1 MMQDQNA
8 ETKAI
13 VTGGAQG
20 IGFAIA
26 NQLVVEGCKSIALI
40 GRDKEKGAKAV
51 AKLEAAGAQAIF
63 ISADISNEKSALSAV
78 EQASKNFGVINALA
92 NADWCASIF
101 GLLALHQV
109 TSFSVSFRI
118 SFRAA

>member
-1 MMQDQNA
+1 MMQAQNA

-40 GRDKEKGAKAV
+40 GRDKDKSAKAV
-51 AKLEAAGAQAIF
+51 AKLEGAGAQVIF
-63 ISADISNEKSALSAV
+63 ISADISDEKRRPCLSQQPHPR
-78 EQASKNFGVINALA
+78 ERGVARL
-92 NADWCASIF
+92 D
-101 GLLALHQV
+101 GH
-109 TSFSVSFRI
+109 
-118 SFRAA
+118 